1 MSANAAVP
9 ATFSEFL
16 EDLGQIPPDRVR
28 KDPLPGQAT
37 LDDLIGANHNGGL
50 CELVDGTLVEKAMGW
65 QESVIAMYLG
75 RLMSDFVVSR
85 NLGFISGADGF
96 VQLFPDL
103 VRGPDVAYF
112 SWQRLPNQQLPATPV
127 PPIVP
132 NIAVEV
138 ISISNTRSEMIRK
151 NREYFRAGVTQV
163 WMVDPRERTVAVYTS
178 ATSYRILNEDQI
190 LTGGDILPG
199 LEIRLAD
206 VFGELD
212 RQPESH

>member
-16 EDLGQIPPDRVR
+16 EDLGHIPPERVR
-28 KDPLPGQAT
+28 TDPTPGQAT
-37 LDDLIGANHNGGL
+37 LDDLIRANNNGGL

-75 RLMSDFVVSR
+75 KLLTDFAVSHNR
-85 NLGFISGADGF
+85 GFISGADGF
-96 VQLFPDL
+96 IHLFPDL

-112 SWQRLPNQQLPATPV
+112 SWQRMPNQQVPTNPV
-127 PPIVP
+127 PSIVP
-132 NIAVEV
+132 DIAVEV

-178 ATSYRILNEDQI
+178 ATAYTILNEDQT

-199 LEIRLAD
+199 LEVCLAE
-206 VFGELD
+206 VFGQLD
-212 RQPESH
+212 RQPEGN